1 VAGREDLHSFDVF
14 LVVAVYFIGFAA
26 VGMSALSRY
35 VPGVGIGFLLMVV
48 AYLYERVSIL
58 EVEIEGGTDPE

>member
-14 LVVAVYFIGFAA
+14 LVVAVYFIGLVTAA
-26 VGMSALSRY
+26 MSGLSRKLL
-35 VPGVGIGFLLMVV
+35 GVGVGFLLMVA

-58 EVEIEGGTDPE
+58 EEQVEGGT